1 MKSGLCPIVLQ
12 RTARVLTLAIVL
24 AVGCVFDWPS
34 HEAQAQQVQHGSQLD
49 LDYSLPTR
57 RGPKLGT
64 FGDLPRCRPR
74 PQISVRISTFPLEAL
89 RISTVDQDMGIT
101 AARPHRLP
109 IRIKPPSLRGS
120 WRVKCSSGSKRSDA
134 DSAQGRHLRACQFAH
149 SSLENSHTACHVVL
163 GLSETRFA

>member
-57 RGPKLGT
+57 RDK
-64 FGDLPRCRPR
+64 
-74 PQISVRISTFPLEAL
+74 L
-89 RISTVDQDMGIT
+89 RIR
-101 AARPHRLP
+101 RPP
-109 IRIKPPSLRGS
+109 KMPPTPTDFGPHFDFPSGGS
-120 WRVKCSSGSKRSDA
+120 QNFNCGPGYGYYCGA
-134 DSAQGRHLRACQFAH
+134 P
-149 SSLENSHTACHVVL
+149 
-163 GLSETRFA
+163 SEAPYPH